1 MRWNIKTRF
10 IALFAV
16 LLAVV
21 LALQLY
27 FMEQTS
33 RNVFE
38 ELNQI
43 SVTINR
49 ATDWQILRSL
59 RPDSLMPPVP
69 PPGLPRPPFE
79 EDIEVLLNKGEM
91 RARVIRTKPSRN
103 ARTPSVTSIVN
114 YKGDSLHIQVE
125 ELKKLKDELN
135 EFKRKVKKDFF
146 LKQPP
151 AKNRKDFL
159 TFMIPDLTKPDKPR
173 VVRYK
178 YNTMELQNA
187 LTKARDRNL
196 LITGLFFGLTI
207 LAMALMTRRFL
218 KPIDSLKRS
227 FDKVVE
233 GDLSVQVETKSRDE
247 IGGLAVSF
255 NKMVA
260 ELRKNREKEQLL
272 QRKERLAS
280 LGQLAAGVAHEI
292 KNPLNAINLTIEHL
306 NDKFVSPKDEQAREY
321 IATIQSEIRR
331 LDKIVNNFL
340 NYLHSEELQLSE
352 TDINAILTEIIQLYE
367 REISQAKIELTTEF
381 APSFVVRADGER
393 LKTALVNVIVNA
405 IQAMPQGGKLTVATN
420 PENGEVVISDTGT
433 GIPEKQREHIFD
445 IFYTTKSSGSGL
457 GLPTAYK
464 IIKAHKGEIVID
476 SREGKGTTVRIKL
489 EQGGNAG

>member
-1 MRWNIKTRF
+1 MNWSIKSRF

-27 FMEQTS
+27 FMEQTG
-33 RNVFE
+33 RDVFE

-59 RPDSLMPPVP
+59 RPDSLLPPGPP
-69 PPGLPRPPFE
+69 PPGLNRLLE
-79 EDIEVLLNKGEM
+79 ENIEIFVNKNQL
-91 RARVIRTKPSRN
+91 RARLTGPKFSLKSK
-103 ARTPSVTSIVN
+103 TPSITSIVT
-114 YKGDSLHIQVE
+114 YKGDSSIVK
-125 ELKKLKDELN
+125 LKKFKAKLDSLN
-135 EFKRKVKKDFF
+135 NKTKNDISLRRPPTMVKSSKGRKPFF
-146 LKQPP
+146 
-151 AKNRKDFL
+151 
-159 TFMIPDLTKPDKPR
+159 TFMIPDFTKPDRPR
-173 VVRYK
+173 VVQYRYD
-178 YNTMELQNA
+178 TMELQNA
-187 LTKARDRNL
+187 LTRARDRNL
-196 LITGLFFGLTI
+196 LMTGLFFGLTI

-227 FDKVVE
+227 FDKVVD
-233 GDLSVQVETKSRDE
+233 GDLSVQVEARSSDE

-255 NKMVA
+255 NRMVA

-306 NDKFVSPKDEQAREY
+306 NDKFITPQDTQAREY

-340 NYLHSEELQLSE
+340 NYMHSEELQPAE
-352 TDINAILTEIIQLYE
+352 TDINGLLMEILQLYE
-367 REISQAKIELTTEF
+367 REISQAGIELITEF
-381 APSFVVRADGER
+381 SSSFVLRADAQR

-405 IQAMPQGGKLTVATN
+405 IQAMPQGGQLKIITNSEKHVITV
-420 PENGEVVISDTGT
+420 SDTGT
-433 GIPEKQREHIFD
+433 GIAAKELEHIFD

-464 IIKAHKGEIVID
+464 IIKAHQGEIEIK
-476 SREGKGTTVRIKL
+476 SKEGRGTTVKIKL
-489 EQGGNAG
+489 G